1 MEWKDGSCTRT
12 YRLNASTV
20 ARLDRLVN
28 ETGLLNSELVECLLS
43 TGLDCVE
50 MGRWEIDTRPGRP
63 ELDGIRVR

>member
-1 MEWKDGSCTRT
+1 
-12 YRLNASTV
+12 
-20 ARLDRLVN
+20 
-28 ETGLLNSELVECLLS
+28 LNSELVECLLS